1 MAHHIIIIVNSKAW
15 CGVPQLTKDLSH
27 GSTQSVRDD
36 LVWQQKGKDVSSQ
49 VKDLGQIC
57 CCYES
62 VALAVENSKS
72 LANFLLDVGIFE
84 LPDLSR
90 SFIDKRTN
98 VKPSYLLA
106 PFEVMVW
113 FENFAIVGLLI

>member
-1 MAHHIIIIVNSKAW
+1 MCQHKQIA
-15 CGVPQLTKDLSH
+15 DLS
-27 GSTQSVRDD
+27 
-36 LVWQQKGKDVSSQ
+36 
-49 VKDLGQIC
+49 QIS

-62 VALAVENSKS
+62 VALAIENSKS

-98 VKPSYLLA
+98 VKPSYLA

-113 FENFAIVGLLI
+113 FESFARVGLFI

>member
-1 MAHHIIIIVNSKAW
+1 MEGEAH
-15 CGVPQLTKDLSH
+15 LTKIYHMRAPSLSVH
-27 GSTQSVRDD
+27 DN

-49 VKDLGQIC
+49 VTDLSQIC

-62 VALAVENSKS
+62 VALAIENSKS

-98 VKPSYLLA
+98 VKPSYLA
-106 PFEVMVW
+106 PFEVMAW
-113 FENFAIVGLLI
+113 FENFAIVGLFI

>member
-1 MAHHIIIIVNSKAW
+1 MV
-15 CGVPQLTKDLSH
+15 VPSLS
-27 GSTQSVRDD
+27 VYDN

-49 VKDLGQIC
+49 IADLSQIC

-62 VALAVENSKS
+62 VALAIENSKS
-72 LANFLLDVGIFE
+72 LSNFLLDVGIFE

-90 SFIDKRTN
+90 SFIDKRKKEN
-98 VKPSYLLA
+98 PSYLLA

-113 FENFAIVGLLI
+113 FESFARVGLFI

>member
-1 MAHHIIIIVNSKAW
+1 MEGEAH
-15 CGVPQLTKDLSH
+15 LTKIYQMVAPS
-27 GSTQSVRDD
+27 QSVRDN
-36 LVWQQKGKDVSSQ
+36 LVWQQKSKDVSSQ
-49 VKDLGQIC
+49 VKDLSQIC
-57 CCYES
+57 RCDES
-62 VALAVENSKS
+62 VALAIENSKS
-72 LANFLLDVGIFE
+72 LANFLLNVGVFE

>member
-1 MAHHIIIIVNSKAW
+1 MIIKY
-15 CGVPQLTKDLSH
+15 
-27 GSTQSVRDD
+27 
-36 LVWQQKGKDVSSQ
+36 GKDVSSQ
-49 VKDLGQIC
+49 VTDLSQIC

-62 VALAVENSKS
+62 VSLAIKNSKS

-98 VKPSYLLA
+98 VKPSYLA

-113 FENFAIVGLLI
+113 FENFAIVGLFI

>member
-1 MAHHIIIIVNSKAW
+1 M
-15 CGVPQLTKDLSH
+15 
-27 GSTQSVRDD
+27 
-36 LVWQQKGKDVSSQ
+36 SSQ

-98 VKPSYLLA
+98 VKPYYLAL
-106 PFEVMVW
+106 FEVMVW
-113 FENFAIVGLLI
+113 FESYAIVAFVHLNA